1 MNNQTKGQQHS
12 ETSADVVSS
21 AKGYRMQA
29 EAAARAL
36 VQAAG
41 LKPGQLVVIGCST
54 SEVGGARIGTSGTL
68 DAAQE
73 IYAGL
78 DVLRAEF
85 GLHMAYQCCEHLNRA
100 LVVERRT
107 LERFGL
113 EEVAAV
119 PVPTAGGSMAA
130 CAYRSLPAACL
141 AETISA
147 DAGIDIGET
156 LIGMH
161 IRRVAVPLRT
171 EARYIGKARV
181 NMAATRPKLIGGER
195 AVYRLPDLS
204 DTDSCK

>member
-1 MNNQTKGQQHS
+1 M
-12 ETSADVVSS
+12 SS
-21 AKGYRMQA
+21 NTREQA

-54 SEVGGARIGTSGTL
+54 SEVAGARIGTSGTL
-68 DAAQE
+68 DVAQE
-73 IYAGL
+73 IFAGL
-78 DVLRAEF
+78 DVLHTEF
-85 GLHMAYQCCEHLNRA
+85 GLYTAFQCCEHLNRA
-100 LVVERRT
+100 LVVERHT

-130 CAYRSLPAACL
+130 YAYRRLSAACL
-141 AETISA
+141 AETIAA

-171 EARYIGKARV
+171 EVRTIGKARV

-195 AVYRLPDLS
+195 AVYRLPDIAG
-204 DTDSCK
+204 TDSCE